1 MEGDSE
7 DEDEG
12 TDSECEWPSA
22 TLDRGR
28 AMQMA
33 VEDREVLKRVAAEW
47 VTGV

>member
-1 MEGDSE
+1 MEGDS
-7 DEDEG
+7 EDEG

-28 AMQMA
+28 AMQIA
-33 VEDREVLKRVAAEW
+33 VEDREVLKSVVAEW